1 MEIISLISSLV
12 SIVLSVYAIIFSRK
26 ESKKSEECYKKTAK
40 TLAEIKDILTKIKQA
55 SDEHASRDAK
65 TGKVA

>member
-40 TLAEIKDILTKIKQA
+40 TLAEIKDISTLNFKA
-55 SDEHASRDAK
+55 
-65 TGKVA
+65 TGYTEDQLKNI

>member
-40 TLAEIKDILTKIKQA
+40 TLAEIKDISTLNFKA
-55 SDEHASRDAK
+55 
-65 TGKVA
+65 TGYTEYQLKNI